1 MTPLE
6 DQMYVA
12 LMAAK
17 SFIQPKVR
25 NDTRDMRVLDA
36 VESAIKS
43 YQDHRAPP
51 PGKVEQKMDWDSI
64 PESNYTMINGEPVLT
79 SFKD

>member
-17 SFIQPKVR
+17 SFIQPRVR
-25 NDTRDMRVLDA
+25 ADLRDMGVLN
-36 VESAIKS
+36 VIEQTIKL
-43 YQDHRAPP
+43 YQDRKSPP
-51 PGKVEQKMDWDSI
+51 PGAVEQTMDWDAVKEIS
-64 PESNYTMINGEPVLT
+64 G
-79 SFKD
+79 

>member
-17 SFIQPKVR
+17 SFIQPRVR
-25 NDTRDMRVLDA
+25 ADLRDMGVLN
-36 VESAIKS
+36 VIEQTIKL
-43 YQDHRAPP
+43 YQDKKVPP
-51 PGKVEQKMDWDSI
+51 IGKVNPLMDWDAVKEI
-64 PESNYTMINGEPVLT
+64 QPDG
-79 SFKD
+79 

>member
-17 SFIQPKVR
+17 SFIQPRVR
-25 NDTRDMRVLDA
+25 ADLRDMGVLN
-36 VESAIKS
+36 VIEQTIKL
-43 YQDHRAPP
+43 YQDKKSPP
-51 PGKVEQKMDWDSI
+51 VGKVNQPMDWDAVKEI
-64 PESNYTMINGEPVLT
+64 QPDG
-79 SFKD
+79 

>member
-25 NDTRDMRVLDA
+25 QDTRDMHVLDT
-36 VESAIKS
+36 VEDAIKQ
-43 YQDHRAPP
+43 YQDHKSPP
-51 PGKVEQKMDWDSI
+51 PGKVEQPMDWDAVKEIS
-64 PESNYTMINGEPVLT
+64 G
-79 SFKD
+79 

>member
-17 SFIQPKVR
+17 SFIQPRVR
-25 NDTRDMRVLDA
+25 ADLRDMGVLN
-36 VESAIKS
+36 VIEQTIKL
-43 YQDHRAPP
+43 YQDAKSPP
-51 PGKVEQKMDWDSI
+51 PGATPQPMDWDAVNNI
-64 PESNYTMINGEPVLT
+64 G
-79 SFKD
+79 

>member
-17 SFIQPKVR
+17 SFIQPKAR
-25 NDTRDMRVLDA
+25 QDTRDMAVLRT
-36 VESAIKS
+36 VEQAIYFYQSAKS
-43 YQDHRAPP
+43 PL
-51 PGKVEQKMDWDSI
+51 PGKVEQPMDWDAVKEISQ
-64 PESNYTMINGEPVLT
+64 
-79 SFKD
+79 

>member
-17 SFIQPKVR
+17 SFIQPRVR
-25 NDTRDMRVLDA
+25 ADLRDMGVLN
-36 VESAIKS
+36 VIEQTIKL
-43 YQDHRAPP
+43 YQDRKNPP
-51 PGKVEQKMDWDSI
+51 PGAAVTPMDWDAVNDI
-64 PESNYTMINGEPVLT
+64 G
-79 SFKD
+79 

>member
-6 DQMYVA
+6 DSMYVA

-25 NDTRDMRVLDA
+25 NDLRDSKVLEV
-36 VESAIKS
+36 VESAILE
-43 YQDHRAPP
+43 YQHHRSPP
-51 PGKVEQKMDWDSI
+51 SGKVEQPMDWDAVKEI
-64 PESNYTMINGEPVLT
+64 HG
-79 SFKD
+79 

>member
-17 SFIQPKVR
+17 SFIQPRVR
-25 NDTRDMRVLDA
+25 ADLRDMGVLN
-36 VESAIKS
+36 VIEQTIKLYHDKKS
-43 YQDHRAPP
+43 PP
-51 PGKVEQKMDWDSI
+51 VGKANPPMDWDAVKEI
-64 PESNYTMINGEPVLT
+64 QQDG
-79 SFKD
+79 

>member
-25 NDTRDMRVLDA
+25 NDVREMAVLDA
-36 VESAIKS
+36 VEGAIKS
-43 YQDHRAPP
+43 YQDHRSPP
-51 PGKVEQKMDWDSI
+51 PGKVEQPMDWDAVREIS
-64 PESNYTMINGEPVLT
+64 G
-79 SFKD
+79 

>member
-6 DQMYVA
+6 DNLYMA

-25 NDTRDMRVLDA
+25 GDVRDIGVLNV
-36 VESAIKS
+36 VERALKA
-43 YQDHRAPP
+43 YQDAKSPP
-51 PGKVEQKMDWDSI
+51 PGKAETPMDWNSVSEI
-64 PESNYTMINGEPVLT
+64 RG
-79 SFKD
+79 

>member
-6 DQMYVA
+6 DHMYVA

-25 NDTRDMRVLDA
+25 NDLRDSRVLDV
-36 VESAIKS
+36 VEDAIRDYQTHKS
-43 YQDHRAPP
+43 PP
-51 PGKVEQKMDWDSI
+51 PGALPPTMNWDETTEI
-64 PESNYTMINGEPVLT
+64 PSG
-79 SFKD
+79 